1 MKPRNALA
9 KALGRWA
16 KAVQLWTTH
25 GLILATPAKEIKRM
39 KLRQIE
45 KDLKALKEG

>member
-1 MKPRNALA
+1 MDMVKFIIYLTKVA
-9 KALGRWA
+9 KLS
-16 KAVQLWTTH
+16 VTH

-45 KDLKALKEG
+45 NELIELIKVGV